1 MLAREA
7 RRRSEGALEPRHIE
21 FHSHG
26 LGVFQRSCE
35 TFPGKPSASEDHEK
49 NIGHFQRPKAGSNRW
64 LIRQIGKFCRG
75 CLAQKLSYGD
85 RGIKDEFSHLRA
97 LFPPGVPEFQDL
109 LDGQRL
115 EALFAQFQARGAKSL
130 AERDGRRL
138 DCPHRHHPGHRHAAP
153 GNGQL
158 LAALHAVEQGG
169 EMGLASK
176 APMVWLM
183 MSKLVGQPVGFHEY
197 GMSGASR
204 R

>member
-1 MLAREA
+1 MPARSCCWGRSGQEGHALGGGRGAELFVQRGEGQPASQRELKIGSVIEGKAMLVREA
-7 RRRSEGALEPRHIE
+7 RRRGEGDLEPQHVE

-35 TFPGKPSASEDHEK
+35 TFPGKPSASEGHEK

-64 LIRQIGKFCRG
+64 LIRQIGKFRRG

-115 EALFAQFQARGAKSL
+115 EALFAQFQA
-130 AERDGRRL
+130 
-138 DCPHRHHPGHRHAAP
+138 
-153 GNGQL
+153 
-158 LAALHAVEQGG
+158 
-169 EMGLASK
+169 
-176 APMVWLM
+176 
-183 MSKLVGQPVGFHEY
+183 
-197 GMSGASR
+197 
-204 R
+204 

>member
-1 MLAREA
+1 MLVREA
-7 RRRSEGALEPRHIE
+7 RRRSEGALEPQHIE

-115 EALFAQFQARGAKSL
+115 EALSRSFRREARSLSLSAMAGASTARTGTIRATGTPRRVMVNSSPRSTRSSR
-130 AERDGRRL
+130 AERWVWRR
-138 DCPHRHHPGHRHAAP
+138 
-153 GNGQL
+153 
-158 LAALHAVEQGG
+158 
-169 EMGLASK
+169 
-176 APMVWLM
+176 
-183 MSKLVGQPVGFHEY
+183 
-197 GMSGASR
+197 R
-204 R
+204 RQWFGS